1 MQLSIPQ
8 PELMSP
14 SHMTEQNYELIL
26 SLNQV
31 YKRTIAN
38 KKLALEATTQRLQQ
52 TEEELKQAEQQ
63 VEQAEENQRLLA

>member
-1 MQLSIPQ
+1 
-8 PELMSP
+8 MSP